1 MMKAIKGLLESR
13 KAMMAF
19 ISAIV
24 WAVGKAGLEYDSETL
39 YPIVAPL
46 WAYIAAQAG
55 ADFGKEGKKIEVDAE
70 GATLDRLDAA
80 APEADSGE

>member
-1 MMKAIKGLLESR
+1 MSAIKGLLGSK

-19 ISAIV
+19 ISALV
-24 WAVGKAGLEYDSETL
+24 WAVGKAGLDYDPETL

-55 ADFGKEGKKIEVDAE
+55 ADFGKESKKIEMEAASAADAPVE
-70 GATLDRLDAA
+70 
-80 APEADSGE
+80 APAADSEE